1 MKQQLKVIQLIHTAF
16 CVAVSTFGLISLFIA
31 REQIHFEVPKAAE
44 TLVFP
49 LISIVGIIFGT
60 ILFNRHLQTIN
71 SPENKGTKL
80 IQYQTAFLI
89 KCAFFEAGALANIV
103 AFIMDG
109 NAFFMVF
116 AGLSFV
122 FLVMS
127 RPTAS
132 KVSDTLS
139 LQDTDIL

>member
-16 CVAVSTFGLISLFIA
+16 CVAVFTFGLISFFIA
-31 REQIHFEVPKAAE
+31 REQIHFEVPKTAE

-49 LISIVGIIFGT
+49 LISVLGVIFGT
-60 ILFNRHLQTIN
+60 ILFNKHLGNIN
-71 SPENKGTKL
+71 SPENKGSKL

-109 NAFFMVF
+109 NAFFMIF

-127 RPTAS
+127 RPTTS
-132 KVSDTLS
+132 KVADTLS